1 MTQERVLLAVDSE
14 NVYRCA
20 RNVSRYIDYEAL
32 ISLVASYGTPVGA
45 WIYVARPTYI
55 DRWSGFLVKLKFL
68 GFDRI
73 VVRNSHERNIGIYK
87 SDIDMIMAMD
97 IAEAARDDIFDRL
110 VLVTGDS
117 DFVAVVERVQSRN
130 KAVTVIGPDEGTAW
144 EMIVAANAFI
154 NCSEVPGLL
163 IEPSYN
169 DSEPAEEESKEIP
182 NDELDIDENE

>member
-1 MTQERVLLAVDSE
+1 MTQERVLLAIDSE

-32 ISLVASYGTPVGA
+32 ISLVAAYGTPVGA

-73 VVRNSHERNIGIYK
+73 VVRNSHERSIGVYK

-117 DFVAVVERVQSRN
+117 DFVAVVRTSAVTKQSRYRHRAGRRHRLGN
-130 KAVTVIGPDEGTAW
+130 DCGCEC
-144 EMIVAANAFI
+144 FYQ
-154 NCSEVPGLL
+154 LL
-163 IEPSYN
+163 RSARIA
-169 DSEPAEEESKEIP
+169 DRT
-182 NDELDIDENE
+182 LL